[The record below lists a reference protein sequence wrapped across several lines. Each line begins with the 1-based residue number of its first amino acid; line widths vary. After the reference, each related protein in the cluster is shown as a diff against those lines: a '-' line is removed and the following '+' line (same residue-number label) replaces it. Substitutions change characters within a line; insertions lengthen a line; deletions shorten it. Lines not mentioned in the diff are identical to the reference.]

1 MFTHQRHAINAINV
15 TYVYHTQHKISASTC
30 VKYIQTASQRTT
42 KTVNFFVNITKND
55 LSWWWCPF
63 PSLNGVQG
71 RHVYCLYFM
80 HTHSCSHYLMCSK
93 QIVHKISHVEGCYR
107 VQLLSHE
114 DRLYTGTDRGTG
126 TLSENITLEQK

>member
-1 MFTHQRHAINAINV
+1 MLLMSLMCIILNIKSVQVLVSNTSKLP
-15 TYVYHTQHKISASTC
+15 HKELPKLST
-30 VKYIQTASQRTT
+30 
-42 KTVNFFVNITKND
+42 FFVNITKND

-93 QIVHKISHVEGCYR
+93 QILHKISHVEGCYR

-114 DRLYTGTDRGTG
+114 DGLYTGTDRGTG